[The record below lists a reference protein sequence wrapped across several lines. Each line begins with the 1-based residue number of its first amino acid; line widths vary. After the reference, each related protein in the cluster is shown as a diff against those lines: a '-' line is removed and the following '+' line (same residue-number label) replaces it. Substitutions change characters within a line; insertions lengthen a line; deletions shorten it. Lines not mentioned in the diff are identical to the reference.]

1 MVPRRLV
8 RRLPVLVEF
17 LHQEA
22 TAGLVLVAATV
33 VALVWANSPAGD
45 GYATFWHQELTIG
58 RGWWAVT
65 EDLQHWINDGLMAVF
80 FFVVGL
86 EIKRELVTG
95 ELTERRAAVLPVVAA
110 LGGVVLPAFIFLV
123 VAPGGAAARGWG
135 VPMAT
140 DIAFAI
146 GILALFAARAGAGA
160 KLLLLAIAI
169 VDDIIAIVI
178 IAAFYSGPVRWGWLA
193 LAVLG
198 LLVTAAMAVRVS
210 SPWAYVPLAL
220 VIWFAVLESGIHAT
234 IAGVALGLMTPAH
247 PVRGKPVLEEL
258 ERGLHP
264 LSAYLVVPLF
274 ALANAGV
281 DLRGGVL
288 GDAAGERLT
297 WAVALG
303 LVIGK
308 TIGIGAAT
316 LGARRLGVGE
326 LPGGMPPTQIWPVAA
341 LGGIGF
347 TVALFIADLAF
358 IDPVLVTQAKVGIF
372 LGSIAAAVLGAA
384 LLFTIR
390 SLDKLPEDL

>member
-33 VALVWANSPAGD
+33 AALVWANSPAGD
-45 GYATFWHQELTIG
+45 AYASFWHQELTIG
-58 RGWWAVT
+58 HGSWAVT

-86 EIKRELVTG
+86 EIKRELVVG

-110 LGGVVLPAFIFLV
+110 LGGVLLPALIYLV
-123 VAPGGAAARGWG
+123 VAPSGPAGQGWG

-140 DIAFAI
+140 DIAFAV
-146 GILALFAARAGAGA
+146 GILALFSARAGTGA
-160 KLLLLAIAI
+160 KLLLLSIAI
-169 VDDIIAIVI
+169 VDDIIAIVV
-178 IAAFYSGPVRWGWLA
+178 IAAFYSGPVKWSWLG

-198 LLVTAAMAVRVS
+198 LLVTAMMARLVS

-247 PVRGKPVLEEL
+247 PVRGRPVLEEL
-258 ERGLHP
+258 EHLLHP
-264 LSAYLVVPLF
+264 VSAYVVIPLF
-274 ALANAGV
+274 ALANAGI

-288 GDAAGERLT
+288 GEAAGERLT

-303 LVIGK
+303 LIVGK
-308 TIGIGAAT
+308 TIGIGTAA
-316 LGARRLGVGE
+316 LGARRFGVGE
-326 LPGGMPPTQIWPVAA
+326 LPSGMPPAQVWPVAA

-347 TVALFIADLAF
+347 TVALFITDLAF
-358 IDPVLVTQAKVGIF
+358 TDPVLIIQAKVGIF
-372 LGSIAAAVLGAA
+372 AGSLAAAALGAA
-384 LLFTIR
+384 LLFTVSR
-390 SLDKLPEDL
+390 RQARVQ